1 MTVSRDAAG
10 PYGVGRNTLSAL
22 CVVGLLTT
30 LGACAAENA
39 AGLATSASAPA
50 AAPAAA
56 PVAAAAPPAAPAT
69 PPATAATTTAAAPKP
84 APQVLTPTE
93 INEQCWMSS
102 EVNKMKDLDAK
113 AKYVDKCV
121 AEKMKAQGM

>member
-1 MTVSRDAAG
+1 MTVPREAAG
-10 PYGVGRNTLSAL
+10 AYVVGRKTVSAL
-22 CVVGLLTT
+22 CVVALLTT
-30 LGACAAENA
+30 LAACAGESAT
-39 AGLATSASAPA
+39 GGVATSAASTA

-56 PVAAAAPPAAPAT
+56 TATAPAAPAAAAAAAP
-69 PPATAATTTAAAPKP
+69 ATTTAAAPKP
-84 APQVLTPTE
+84 APKILSPTE
-93 INEQCWMSS
+93 INEQCWMSN

>member
-10 PYGVGRNTLSAL
+10 AYDVGRKTRSAL

-39 AGLATSASAPA
+39 TGVATSVSA

-56 PVAAAAPPAAPAT
+56 SPAAPAAPAAAAAAATTAAAAPKA
-69 PPATAATTTAAAPKP
+69 

-93 INEQCWMSS
+93 INEQCWMSN